1 MHAAVWLPRFQLQA
15 VLRAQSM
22 PQDGLVALLDEAP
35 AGAKDKGRVLHASE
49 KAEPYGIWSG
59 MTAPQAQARCAQIT
73 FFYRDLLHEAAAHQ
87 DLLESA
93 SVWTP
98 DYEATLPGMCVLDLS
113 RVRQLNAAACGQTLR
128 ENLRQRQLD
137 ARVGFAM
144 NADLAMLAAQA
155 AQPVLVL
162 PDDKAA
168 AHFLHHLPP
177 AVLRPSPDV
186 LEVLSL
192 WGIRT
197 LGDLVRLPRAD
208 VVARLGEEGRLL
220 WDMAGGGHER
230 LIKLVRPVN
239 TFRQEQDL
247 EHPVECLE
255 PLLFLLRRMLANLC
269 EHLANVWMVATSALL
284 TLRFEDQSEHQR
296 ELKVA
301 EPTRD
306 ADLLLR
312 LLSTYLDGLSAKAP
326 VVYLA
331 LELKPVRPAGSQ
343 SDLFQRT
350 LNDPNRFA
358 ETLAQLQAI
367 LGQGRVGKAV
377 LLPSRRTDA
386 FEVADFCEPTTRRSG
401 IANAPVGLPLR
412 RLRPAPRVTM
422 EMCEGRPAAFQQGRD
437 HHVVCEAEGPWFLSG
452 EWWDVNSRWS
462 KEVWAVQTREG
473 VLYQVARQKEQW
485 VLEGILG

>member
-15 VLRAQSM
+15 VLRAQSV
-22 PQDGLVALLDEAP
+22 PPGGVVALLDEAP

-49 KAEPYGIWSG
+49 LGEQRGIWPG
-59 MTAPQAQARCAQIT
+59 MSAPQAQARCVQIT
-73 FFYRDLLHEAAAHQ
+73 FFYRDLLQEAAAHQ
-87 DLLESA
+87 DLLASA
-93 SVWTP
+93 SLWTP
-98 DYEATLPGMCVLDLS
+98 DYEATLPGMCVLDLR
-113 RVRQLNAAACGQTLR
+113 RVRELKAQACGQALHA
-128 ENLRQRQLD
+128 NLKQRQLD
-137 ARVGFAM
+137 ARVGFAL

-155 AQPVLVL
+155 ADPVLVL

-168 AHFLHHLPP
+168 AHFLHHLTP
-177 AVLRPSPDV
+177 AVLRPSPEV
-186 LEVLSL
+186 LSVLSL

-197 LGDLVRLPRAD
+197 LGDLVRLPRAE

-220 WDMAGGGHER
+220 WDMASGGHER
-230 LIKLVRPVN
+230 LLKLVRPV
-239 TFRQEQDL
+239 TSFRQEQEL

-255 PLLFLLRRMLANLC
+255 PLLFLLRRMLESLC
-269 EHLANVWMVATSALL
+269 VHLANVWMVATSAWL

-306 ADLLLR
+306 AELLLR

-326 VVYLA
+326 VVFLA
-331 LELKPVRPAGSQ
+331 LELTPVRAAGSQ
-343 SDLFQRT
+343 TDLFQRT
-350 LNDPNRFA
+350 LSDPNRFA
-358 ETLAQLQAI
+358 ETLTQLQAI

-386 FEVADFCEPTTRRSG
+386 FEVADFCAPVANRR
-401 IANAPVGLPLR
+401 ALAHTPVGLPLR
-412 RLRPAPRVTM
+412 RLRPAPRVQM
-422 EMCEGRPAAFQQGRD
+422 EICDGRPAAFQQGRE
-437 HHVVCEAEGPWFLSG
+437 HHVICEAEGPWFLSG
-452 EWWDVNSRWS
+452 EWWDRTTSWS

-485 VLEGILG
+485 VLEGVLG